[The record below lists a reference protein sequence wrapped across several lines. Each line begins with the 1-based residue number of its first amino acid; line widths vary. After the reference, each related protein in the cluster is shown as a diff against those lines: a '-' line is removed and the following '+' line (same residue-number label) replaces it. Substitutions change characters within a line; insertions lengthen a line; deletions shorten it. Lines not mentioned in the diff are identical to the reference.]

1 MKAETKGRGNSRAA
15 RGLFVATILTGSFL
29 LFLVQPMVARMAL
42 PRLGGAPNVWNSAML
57 VYQALLLAGYAYAHL
72 LGRLSLPKQAFVHL
86 GVLVLAGLTLPVG
99 LVDLAQP
106 RGLPEALWVPV
117 LLGLS
122 IGPVFFAV
130 SAQAPLMQR
139 WFAADPAAGAPW
151 ALYAAS
157 NLGSFAG
164 LLAYPLVAEPMLTL
178 RSQSLAW
185 SLGFGV
191 LVLLVAVAAASRRG
205 LPPISLAQEVQ
216 EPAPRI
222 DGRTTLRWLAL
233 AAVPSGLM
241 LSTTTHLT
249 TDIFAMPLLWVIPLG
264 LYLLSFVVA
273 FADRRGP
280 ALAISRIAP
289 VVVLF
294 AGSYAML
301 SNGSG
306 TLWIAGGACLMLF
319 CIAVSLHKR
328 LYDLRPGPAQ
338 LTRFYLVMSAGGALG
353 GLFTALVAP
362 LVFDWAWEHPL
373 LVLAAAMLM
382 PLEPLLRW
390 RSGEGIEP
398 GMARVAL
405 VLLLAF
411 AAFLGWQLDQFALR
425 PEEGLAAVLLTVFLV
440 GTGVMVMAWR
450 WAFVAVLAVAM
461 VAQGGIWTIRATL
474 GGERTRS
481 YFGIY
486 TVRDTADGTLRTL
499 AHGTTLHGEQSL
511 EPGRARDALTY
522 YGPTS
527 GVALALAAAPH
538 LEGTGA
544 RVGVVGLGTGSLAC
558 RAAPGQHWTFFEID
572 PVILRFSTEG
582 RFTFLRDC
590 TPQAKVVLGDARL
603 ELSHMPARAFD
614 VLVIDAFS
622 SDAIP
627 VHLLTT
633 EALQVYARALTPR
646 GLLLLHISNR
656 YINLAPVVGT
666 NAAVSGMAAMSRLD
680 HPTDTDHYT
689 PSRWIALSRDGGVLK
704 ALSRISADAP
714 WAPLDERAARSWTDD
729 HASILPFVRWDRMT
743 GQP

>member
-1 MKAETKGRGNSRAA
+1 VKADVTSGRAA
-15 RGLFVATILTGSFL
+15 RGLFVATVLVGSFL

-72 LGRLSLPKQAFVHL
+72 LGRWPVRRQAAIHL
-86 GVLVLAGLTLPVG
+86 LVLLAAGVTLPVS
-99 LVDLAQP
+99 LSSMAQP
-106 RGLPEALWVPV
+106 AGLPEVLWVPL

-139 WFAADPAAGAPW
+139 WFAADPGAGQPW

-164 LLAYPLVAEPMLTL
+164 LLAYPLLAEPFLSL
-178 RSQSLAW
+178 RRQSLTW
-185 SLGFGV
+185 SAGFAL
-191 LVLLVAVAAASRRG
+191 LVLLIVLAAMTRRNLPAVSARAEKEEQGERIGWRRVA
-205 LPPISLAQEVQ
+205 L
-216 EPAPRI
+216 
-222 DGRTTLRWLAL
+222 WLML
-233 AAVPSGLM
+233 SAVPSGLM

-273 FADRRGP
+273 FADRRGMCM
-280 ALAISRIAP
+280 AVTRIAP

-306 TLWIAGGACLMLF
+306 TLWVAGGACLMLF
-319 CIAVSLHKR
+319 CIATALHGR
-328 LYDLRPGPAQ
+328 LYDLRPGAAH
-338 LTRFYLVMSAGGALG
+338 LTHFYLVMSAGGALG
-353 GLFTALVAP
+353 GLFTALIAP

-373 LVLAAAMLM
+373 LVLVAALLM
-382 PLEPLLRW
+382 PLTPLLRW
-390 RSGEGIEP
+390 HESEGIEP

-411 AAFLGWQLDQFALR
+411 AIFLGWQLDQYALR
-425 PEEGLAAVLLTVFLV
+425 PEDGLAAVLLTVFLV
-440 GTGVMVMAWR
+440 ATGVMLMAWR
-450 WAFVAVLAVAM
+450 AGFIAVLTIAM
-461 VAQGGIWTIRATL
+461 IAQGGIWTVRATL
-474 GGERTRS
+474 AGERTRS

-511 EPGRARDALTY
+511 QPGRSRDALTY

-527 GVALALAAAPH
+527 GVALALQAAPRI
-538 LEGTGA
+538 EGAGA

-558 RAAPGQHWTFFEID
+558 QALPGQQWTFFEID
-572 PVILRFSTEG
+572 PVILRFSTNG

-590 TPQAKVVLGDARL
+590 APEARVILGDARL
-603 ELSHMPARAFD
+603 ELARLHANAFD

-622 SDAIP
+622 SDSIP
-627 VHLLTT
+627 VHLLTK

-656 YINLAPVVGT
+656 YIDLGPVVGT
-666 NAAVSGMAAMSRLD
+666 NAAASGLKAISRLD
-680 HPTDTDHYT
+680 RPLDTDNYT
-689 PSRWIALSRDGGVLK
+689 PSRWIALSRDPEVLER
-704 ALSRISADAP
+704 LLEQNPNAP
-714 WAPLDERAARSWTDD
+714 WIQLEDRAAKPWTDD
-729 HASILPFVRWDRMT
+729 YASILPFVRWDRLT
-743 GQP
+743 GSP